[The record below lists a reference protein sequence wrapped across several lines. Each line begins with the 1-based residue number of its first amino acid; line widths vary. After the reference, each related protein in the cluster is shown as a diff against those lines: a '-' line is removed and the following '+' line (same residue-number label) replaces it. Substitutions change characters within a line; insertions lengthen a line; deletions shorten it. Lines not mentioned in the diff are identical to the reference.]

1 MEKAHKLD
9 IPFWRNSKAFFEH
22 FNQQTQLLTQ
32 VFTEVCN
39 AFPQKRLQHFF
50 PNAKGC
56 KVSKGNQL
64 DGFPYQVL
72 DIIRDFDLQHG
83 FNIRFLNWW
92 GNGFY
97 IFITYGSETAKYY
110 QKIIPSHFEGYYL
123 SKAISPYHYE
133 NVIKESEILSTENFS
148 SEIRASNHFQIWKK
162 LNISEDL
169 TVTRNSLEKMI
180 QGILDIHT

>member
-1 MEKAHKLD
+1 MESIRKSLIHQLNPVIYNVALYFIQLEQRGKQQPDHKF
-9 IPFWRNSKAFFEH
+9 INFWFVITPE
-22 FNQQTQLLTQ
+22 
-32 VFTEVCN
+32 
-39 AFPQKRLQHFF
+39 
-50 PNAKGC
+50 
-56 KVSKGNQL
+56 
-64 DGFPYQVL
+64 DVL
-72 DIIRDFDLQHG
+72 NYTSTSRMMVYSVRKH
-83 FNIRFLNWW
+83 RFLISLVLRQANL
-92 GNGFY
+92 NV
-97 IFITYGSETAKYY
+97 FILNMLVLLSRRNQERSFQLWVFKYY

-133 NVIKESEILSTENFS
+133 NVIKESEILSTKNFS